1 MPLLARVAVRHVER
15 LSTSYLRVE
24 LAGPEL
30 ADFGVDGPT
39 YDQRIKILFPGPAGP
54 PVLGASTWWADYQ
67 ALPEH
72 ERGHVRTYTI
82 RDVRG
87 EGAATG
93 IVVDFVLHPGSHGPG
108 SSWAAAA
115 EVGDELLAVV
125 PRRGEQFGGI
135 EWAPTDLGQLLVVAD
150 ETAVPAV
157 CSILESLPGDARGTA
172 YLEVP
177 VADDVQP
184 VRAPAG
190 VEVRWLPRNGAPVGT
205 CVLAAVHAAG
215 SAGED
220 EVDPDLWETPVYSSS
235 GEALVPAAGE
245 HGYAWVA
252 GESAMVTAVRRH
264 LVKDRGLPRGNV
276 AFMGYWRIGV
286 AMRA

>member
-1 MPLLARVAVRHVER
+1 MALLARVAVRDLER
-15 LSTSYLRVE
+15 LSPSYVRIALGGPDLVE
-24 LAGPEL
+24 
-30 ADFGVDGPT
+30 FGVDGPT
-39 YDQRIKILFPGPAGP
+39 FDQRIKILFPGPAGLP
-54 PVLGASTWWADYQ
+54 ELGEATWWADFQ
-67 ALPEH
+67 ALPEQ

-87 EGAATG
+87 VGTDTA

-108 SSWAAAA
+108 SAWAAGAA
-115 EVGDELLAVV
+115 VGDEVLVVV
-125 PRRGEQFGGI
+125 PRRGELFGGI
-135 EWAPTDLGQLLVVAD
+135 EWAPPDLGRLLIVAD

-157 CSILESLPGDARGTA
+157 CSILGSLPDGACGTA

-190 VEVRWLPRNGAPVGT
+190 VEVRWLPRNGAPFGSR
-205 CVLAAVHAAG
+205 VLAAVHAAG
-215 SAGED
+215 ADGD
-220 EVDPDLWETPVYSSS
+220 EVDPELWETPMYSSS

-264 LVKDRGLPRGNV
+264 LVRTVGLPRGNV